1 MPKSPNKADRPS
13 YLTVLKNTFNY
24 VKDSAAVKIVTGS
37 AIGVVTVLTSATVAT
52 VPATI
57 VGLSAIAIGATMDT
71 IDTRTLRL
79 LRKESSLL
87 TKNRNARDRQDEL
100 LKSEPTLSRI
110 LKDKLYIPD
119 RTNQT
124 SLTERYINTTVGSS
138 INISTYGK
146 ALLKNSIEVINNVSS
161 VVFAPSFIGAG
172 KVGKAAF
179 GLYGESKN
187 QATKEEIGLR
197 FKQNIDQE
205 RNKPDTPGYII

>member
-161 VVFAPSFIGAG
+161 VVFHQLSSNSSCCTSCCN
-172 KVGKAAF
+172 
-179 GLYGESKN
+179 L
-187 QATKEEIGLR
+187 
-197 FKQNIDQE
+197 
-205 RNKPDTPGYII
+205 